1 MIACG
6 VDCSELWVAN
16 ETRFPR
22 RSGILQVTDLFLNE
36 RRELENG
43 GRLDAS
49 SSGSSVSTSSRN
61 KSSSD
66 AYSKSRGIGGCFRS
80 LEEGDEYND
89 DGNINAVRNGMSSLS
104 MRVSEKPRGAI
115 TVMTKGSGVCAALL
129 FVGTSAGDVCV
140 WDVDLGKGNENAVM
154 KVRKGVSA
162 TAMSIVDDEEEES
175 NDDDDDDN
183 DNDLVRGEEENGTNE
198 VRAFFGIPK
207 EQVSKL
213 YALDWVFRRFDIR
226 SHGKGKNK
234 VSATK
239 LELRKQ
245 SKHISGRFLEI

>member
-1 MIACG
+1 
-6 VDCSELWVAN
+6 
-16 ETRFPR
+16 
-22 RSGILQVTDLFLNE
+22 
-36 RRELENG
+36 
-43 GRLDAS
+43 
-49 SSGSSVSTSSRN
+49 
-61 KSSSD
+61 
-66 AYSKSRGIGGCFRS
+66 
-80 LEEGDEYND
+80 
-89 DGNINAVRNGMSSLS
+89 

-198 VRAFFGIPK
+198 VRASAFQKNKF
-207 EQVSKL
+207 QNL

-245 SKHISGRFLEI
+245 SNTSPGRFLEI